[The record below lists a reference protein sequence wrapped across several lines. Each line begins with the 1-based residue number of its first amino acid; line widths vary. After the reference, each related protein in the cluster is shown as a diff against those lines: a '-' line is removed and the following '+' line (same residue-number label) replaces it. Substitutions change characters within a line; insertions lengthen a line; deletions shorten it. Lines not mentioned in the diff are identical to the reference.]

1 MSSNGFQGGKKFYV
15 SLALVLTVCS
25 GFLGDFGIENYLKAN
40 SVSTTVSLSIL
51 PAPAPAAPLILNPV
65 SSVASSSYTLH
76 VQSVYMASI
85 YLNDSLVGVVNSADG
100 IIDVLVQL
108 PDPVNIFTLQ
118 AVDYFGTSSSFLQ
131 FTINNGTSISQVS
144 GAPSPGEP
152 REINDTETSTT
163 TTTEIITTDPSDTE
177 EIVETVEID
186 ATVSSTNPVV
196 NPVSADFSSIF
207 TPTSEI
213 LGQEAVASTIV
224 EDVYLDS
231 SIESLVTV
239 EVPVVQVEDAEI
251 TVNNETTL
259 EVEDDVEVVNLFKE
273 GIDGGEIF
281 TENKFQ
287 TFGHTDPNTD
297 VQIYL
302 VSPDGIEVYIGDV
315 KTDAKGDY
323 FFTGVFPGEGT
334 YQVLAKYLDGKGNA
348 IASNDKKTI
357 SYADVPPT
365 PLDISGFSYLQA
377 NVFNAF
383 WIISLF

>member
-1 MSSNGFQGGKKFYV
+1 M

-297 VQIYL
+297 VQ
-302 VSPDGIEVYIGDV
+302 
-315 KTDAKGDY
+315 
-323 FFTGVFPGEGT
+323 FT
-334 YQVLAKYLDGKGNA
+334 
-348 IASNDKKTI
+348 
-357 SYADVPPT
+357 
-365 PLDISGFSYLQA
+365 
-377 NVFNAF
+377 
-383 WIISLF
+383 